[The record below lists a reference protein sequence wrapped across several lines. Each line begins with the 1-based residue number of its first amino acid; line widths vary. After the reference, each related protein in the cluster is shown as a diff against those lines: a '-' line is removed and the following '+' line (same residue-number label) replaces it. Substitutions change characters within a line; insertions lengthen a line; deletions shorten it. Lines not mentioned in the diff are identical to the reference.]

1 MFMYTA
7 SACKT
12 KLATVFVYTLDGYSS
27 LLQLYPSRSGDPVTC
42 TDVSGT
48 GLIPMKDLN
57 TVLMSVLGLEMES

>member
-27 LLQLYPSRSGDPVTC
+27 LLQLYPSRSAYLAQVD
-42 TDVSGT
+42 
-48 GLIPMKDLN
+48 IN
-57 TVLMSVLGLEMES
+57 TQH